1 MISRID
7 KRQIIKLL
15 KIGEN
20 QEVEFKESKNKL
32 SKSLWETY
40 SSFANTKGGFIILG
54 IKEDKK
60 TKICAI
66 EGVENANNI
75 LKDFW
80 SIINNK
86 EKISSNVLDDSDVK
100 IIDIDNKQVIVI
112 QVPRVNRRNKP
123 IYINNNPITGT
134 YKRYHEGDYK
144 CSKEELRVMAS
155 ESSEESKD
163 GTILKEFDI
172 NNLDK
177 ETIDSYRTRFKI
189 HKGDNHEWNNLSNK
203 DFLCMIR
210 AIDRKTNKLT
220 LAGLLMF
227 GKNEDILEI
236 IPRFFLDYREADN
249 FITTERWSNR
259 ITSSPDEMWI
269 GNLWSFF
276 VKIVNRLTSDIP
288 TPFVLD
294 KDLMRID
301 NTEIHESVRER
312 TYELHSACRLF
323 GKWEYSNRKGN

>member
-1 MISRID
+1 MN
-7 KRQIIKLL
+7 KKQIISLL

-20 QEVEFKESKNKL
+20 REIEFKESKNKL
-32 SKSLWETY
+32 PKSIWETY
-40 SSFANTKGGFIILG
+40 SAFSNSRGGIIVLG
-54 IKEDKK
+54 IKENKENN
-60 TKICAI
+60 ICTI
-66 EGVENANNI
+66 EGIDNYNNI

-80 SIINNK
+80 NTINNK
-86 EKISSNVLDDSDVK
+86 EKINFNNLMDDDIEIK
-100 IIDIDNKQVIVI
+100 NIDNKTIIVI
-112 QVPRVNRRNKP
+112 SIPVADRRNKP

-144 CSKEELRVMAS
+144 CSKEEIRVMIS

-163 GTILKEFDI
+163 GTILQEFDI

-203 DFLCMIR
+203 DFLYMIR
-210 AIDRKTNKLT
+210 AIDRKTDKLT

-227 GKNEDILEI
+227 GKNEEILEI
-236 IPRFFLDYREADN
+236 IPRFFLDYREIDN

-259 ITSSPDEMWI
+259 ITSSPDEMWV
-269 GNLWSFF
+269 GNLWGFF
-276 VKIVNRLTSDIP
+276 AKIVNRLTSDIP
-288 TPFVLD
+288 TPFALD

-301 NTEIHESVRER
+301 DTEVHESVRER
-312 TYELHSACRLF
+312 TYELYSTYRLF
-323 GKWEYSNRKGN
+323 RKWKYSNRKRT